1 MNRMLWNPVFP
12 GRMNRIPRLKRL
24 AAVTAFVVVVL
35 ALPACGSGAGGEGT
49 GKAPDYKKA
58 LAGAPKPLA
67 KLYAQA
73 DQLLPSGADAFQQRL
88 VDLRGHPV
96 VVNKWASWCGPCR
109 EEMPWLQREAAKRGK
124 RIAFIGVDS
133 KDSDAAAKEFLNEFP
148 VPYPSYTDP
157 GQDIAEVINATIGT
171 PATAIYDSSG
181 KQVHVQQGQYAS
193 RDALAA
199 DIERYAR

>member
-1 MNRMLWNPVFP
+1 MCLI
-12 GRMNRIPRLKRL
+12 GRARCLS
-24 AAVTAFVVVVL
+24 AAAAFALVVL
-35 ALPACGSGAGGEGT
+35 ALPACGSGSGGDYG
-49 GKAPDYKKA
+49 GKAPDYTKA

-67 KLYAQA
+67 ELYGQA
-73 DQLLPSGADAFQQRL
+73 DQLLPGGAEAFQQRL
-88 VDLRGHPV
+88 TELRGHPV

-109 EEMPWLQREAAKRGK
+109 EEMPWLQRQAAERGK

-133 KDSDAAAKEFLNEFP
+133 RDSDSAAKEFLNEFP

-157 GQDIAEVINATIGT
+157 DQDIALLINATIGT

-193 RDALAA
+193 QSALAA
-199 DIERYAR
+199 DIQRYAR

>member
-1 MNRMLWNPVFP
+1 MSLT
-12 GRMNRIPRLKRL
+12 GRARCLS
-24 AAVTAFVVVVL
+24 AAAAFALVVL
-35 ALPACGSGAGGEGT
+35 ALPACGSGSGGDYG
-49 GKAPDYKKA
+49 GKAPNYTKA

-67 KLYAQA
+67 KLYDQA
-73 DQLLPSGADAFQQRL
+73 DQLLPGGAEAFQQRL
-88 VDLRGHPV
+88 TELRGHPV

-109 EEMPWLQREAAKRGK
+109 EEMPWLQRQAAERGK

-133 KDSDAAAKEFLNEFP
+133 RDSDSAAKEFLNEFP

-157 GQDIAEVINATIGT
+157 GQDIALLINATIGT

-193 RDALAA
+193 QSALAA
-199 DIERYAR
+199 DIQRYAR

>member
-1 MNRMLWNPVFP
+1 MSLI
-12 GRMNRIPRLKRL
+12 GRARCLS
-24 AAVTAFVVVVL
+24 AAASFALVVL
-35 ALPACGSGAGGEGT
+35 ALPACGSGSGGDYG
-49 GKAPDYKKA
+49 GKAPDYTKA

-67 KLYAQA
+67 KLYDQA
-73 DQLLPSGADAFQQRL
+73 DQLLPGGAEAFQQRL
-88 VDLRGHPV
+88 AELRGHPV

-109 EEMPWLQREAAKRGK
+109 EEMPWLQRQAAERGK

-133 KDSDAAAKEFLNEFP
+133 KDSDSAAKEFLNEFP

-157 GQDIAEVINATIGT
+157 DQDIALLINATIGT

-193 RDALAA
+193 QSALAA
-199 DIERYAR
+199 DIQRYAR